1 MTVDDSRNSELA
13 TDGGHVSPESS
24 GAVQVSDSPGS
35 LPGSLPGFLNGSPAA
50 PVMEDRL
57 FVGGLHEELSGG
69 DRLSLYNFLSR
80 EFGLDAVELITDSSE
95 WIATRDRYEGLKT
108 GIDLLV
114 LGESAIRDRPLQPD
128 EIVSVLSPRGMV
140 CIERDPTRHALDG
153 GHLLMSAGAVGRGTF
168 EPAFESKGLSLLVPV
183 DGERSPRSIR
193 YQVDLFLRKREV
205 HRSRADRLAAGP
217 KMPEVAVFVLAQ
229 DQEDGI
235 TDCLRAVL
243 GQRGSFEMR
252 VLVID
257 NASADTTAERVR
269 KVMAEH
275 VNGRAKID
283 LIVNPARMDAKT
295 NWAQALTW
303 AKGADFVAPCGGDD
317 LWTSDRRLE
326 EHVNFLRKWPKA
338 VMSYNPAAAAT
349 DAARRS
355 GGAIIAEQTISGA
368 DVVVNNPIACLGATV
383 FRGEMAD
390 VLPVGTL
397 LEAEDGND
405 IWTLGI
411 YSGQIGPI
419 GNLNKPLTTSRR
431 TVSATFRDAPWSI
444 SRASSIVS
452 AIGARNALFDFNF
465 WEECR
470 IASDFC
476 YGVLGNSIA
485 YTDYDLKKIDLI
497 VLDDTFPTPKNGFR
511 YLEFTEYLREFPS
524 SLVLSTGAA
533 TGLVDPTPHDSLILS
548 YQRKYPELG
557 NRVMAKRGR
566 FPLHLARLVYTM
578 FLHNTYAMLPEIE
591 EAGVDF
597 AFTLYPG
604 GGFAL
609 NNPDVDRQLA
619 RVFAS
624 PFFRKVIVTQK
635 VIYEYLIGKSLCP
648 PDRIEII
655 YGGVMP
661 EAPDVRSL
669 TRRRW
674 GFEKT
679 QLDICFM
686 AHKYTPRGEDKGYD
700 VFVEVARILAA
711 KYDNIF
717 FHVAGGFDQH
727 VIDVSAL
734 GSRIKFH
741 GPLGPDKFDEFFQG
755 MDIILSPNIS
765 GKIYSGSTD
774 GFPTGCCVEA
784 GMRGTAIFATDE
796 FGSVGGSYID
806 GRDVIVVNY
815 DVADIVKKI
824 EAHYRNPEALKA
836 LGERAIKTLRD
847 VHSLEAQMGPRI
859 QLLRGLIARQGYTG
873 DAAPVMVPVEAP
885 PAAPTSESVALRV
898 KIASLQRELADREA
912 EFAVLLFRQRRLFL
926 LVRGLYRFVAGH
938 SDKTLGYMYHTLA
951 TSGLRGVARAIL
963 IVGS

>member
-1 MTVDDSRNSELA
+1 MIA
-13 TDGGHVSPESS
+13 
-24 GAVQVSDSPGS
+24 
-35 LPGSLPGFLNGSPAA
+35 
-50 PVMEDRL
+50 DR
-57 FVGGLHEELSGG
+57 
-69 DRLSLYNFLSR
+69 
-80 EFGLDAVELITDSSE
+80 SE
-95 WIATRDRYEGLKT
+95 WIATRDRYDGLKV

-114 LGESAIRDRPLQPD
+114 VSGSVLRDRSLSTAD
-128 EIVSVLSPRGMV
+128 LLDHLSPRGMV
-140 CIERDPTRHALDG
+140 CVEQDPAEAPVESGPL
-153 GHLLMSAGAVGRGTF
+153 SASESGVGRGGF
-168 EPAFESKGLSLLVPV
+168 EPVFESEGLSIHVPV
-183 DGERSPRSIR
+183 EGERSPRSVR
-193 YQVDLFLRKREV
+193 YQVDLFLRIREMQ
-205 HRSRADRLAAGP
+205 RLRAERLAAGP
-217 KMPEVAVFVLAQ
+217 KVPEVAVVLMAQ

-235 TDCLRAVL
+235 VECLRAIL
-243 GQRGSFEMR
+243 GQRGSFAMR
-252 VLVID
+252 VLIID
-257 NASADTTAERVR
+257 NASADGTEAMIR
-269 KVMAEH
+269 KVMSGH
-275 VNGRAKID
+275 HDGTVRMD
-283 LIVNPARMDAKT
+283 LIVNSVPKDARS
-295 NWAQALTW
+295 NWAQALNW
-303 AKGADFVAPCGGDD
+303 AKGADYVAPCSGDD
-317 LWTSDRRLE
+317 LWTSERRIE

-368 DVVVNNPIACLGATV
+368 DVVLNNPIACPGATV

-390 VLPVGTL
+390 LIPVGTL
-397 LEAEDGND
+397 LDADDGND
-405 IWTLGI
+405 IWTLAI
-411 YSGQIGPI
+411 YCGQIGPI

-444 SRASSIVS
+444 SRASKVVSSID
-452 AIGARNALFDFNF
+452 AINPKFDFNF
-465 WEECR
+465 WEQCCG
-470 IASDFC
+470 ASEFC

-497 VLDDTFPTPKNGFR
+497 ILDDTFPTPKNGFR

-548 YQRKYPELG
+548 YQREYPELG

-635 VIYEYLIGKSLCP
+635 VIYEYLIGKSFCP
-648 PDRIEII
+648 PDKIEII

-661 EAPDVRSL
+661 EAPDVRTL

-700 VFVEVARILAA
+700 VFVEVARNLAA
-711 KYDNIF
+711 KYDNVF

-806 GRDVIVVNY
+806 GEDVIVVNY
-815 DVADIVKKI
+815 DVADIVAKI

-847 VHSLEAQMGPRI
+847 VHSLDAQMGPRI
-859 QLLRGLIARQGYTG
+859 QLLRGLIARQGPTG
-873 DAAPVMVPVEAP
+873 DAARATVAVEAP

-951 TSGLRGVARAIL
+951 TSGLRGVARAML